1 MRHKAPNAQF
11 GASLYF
17 HCIWLSSIY
26 TPTHTMLQPLHYHI
40 TLNSFMCLSS
50 CHQKGHI
57 PFPPG
62 ELQLISWTIT
72 QLLEPLWTDTSE
84 LNELGVTSFGIPL
97 QFSILLLPIFTIGL
111 LYINCVHVNPL
122 AKSIK
127 SLTSEHVS
135 DLFYTSS
142 IYHIACHLG
151 VGVFGISEWMNAF
164 YKSAAL

>member
-40 TLNSFMCLSS
+40 TLNSFMCLPS

>member
-11 GASLYF
+11 GASLYS
-17 HCIWLSSIY
+17 HCIWPSSIY
-26 TPTHTMLQPLHYHI
+26 TPTQTMLQPLHCHI
-40 TLNSFMCLSS
+40 TLNSFMCLPS
-50 CHQKGHI
+50 CHQKAHI

-62 ELQLISWTIT
+62 ELRLISGTIT
-72 QLLEPLWTDTSE
+72 QLLAPLWTDTSE
-84 LNELGVTSFGIPL
+84 LNELEVTSFEIPL

-111 LYINCVHVNPL
+111 LYLNCVHVNPL
-122 AKSIK
+122 AKIIK

>member
-26 TPTHTMLQPLHYHI
+26 TPTHTMLQPLHCHI
-40 TLNSFMCLSS
+40 TLNSFMCLPS
-50 CHQKGHI
+50 CHQKGYI

-97 QFSILLLPIFTIGL
+97 QFSVLLLPIFTIGL
-111 LYINCVHVNPL
+111 LYLNCVHVNPL

>member
-11 GASLYF
+11 GASLYS
-17 HCIWLSSIY
+17 HCIWPSSIY
-26 TPTHTMLQPLHYHI
+26 TPTHTMLQPLHCHI
-40 TLNSFMCLSS
+40 TLNSFMCLPS
-50 CHQKGHI
+50 CHQKAHI

-62 ELQLISWTIT
+62 ELRLISGTIT
-72 QLLEPLWTDTSE
+72 QLLAPLWTDTSV
-84 LNELGVTSFGIPL
+84 LNELEVTSFEIPL

-111 LYINCVHVNPL
+111 LYLNCVHVNPL
-122 AKSIK
+122 AKIIK